1 MAAGYQDQFLEQGS
15 DFTTQLTLDD
25 VNGAPYNLDGFTVE
39 SKAKTSYYTNNIAL
53 TFDATIA
60 DAANGIIQI
69 SANNAVTMNVSTRQK
84 LVYDVVI
91 TDSLSGTKTR
101 VLEGQIFVSP
111 AVSK

>member
-1 MAAGYQDQFLEQGS
+1 MAAGYQDQFLEQGT

-25 VNGAPYNLDGFTVE
+25 VNGAPYDLTGFTAV
-39 SKAKTSYYTNNIAL
+39 SKARTSYYTNNIAIN
-53 TFDATIA
+53 FNVTIP

-69 SANNAVTMNVSTRQK
+69 SANNAVTKNVSSRQK

-91 TDSLSGTKTR
+91 TDSVSNNKTR